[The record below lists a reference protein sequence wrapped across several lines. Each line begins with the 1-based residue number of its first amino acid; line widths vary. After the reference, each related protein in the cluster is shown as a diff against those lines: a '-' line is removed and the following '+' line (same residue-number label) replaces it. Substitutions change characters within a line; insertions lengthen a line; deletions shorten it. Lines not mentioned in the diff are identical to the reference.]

1 MTELIQCPRCNRMQG
16 ATIQQTAPFP
26 TFIHHCFQCGY
37 IIMES
42 DWQPVGFNEW
52 AIHIHT
58 EAAKVEPIR
67 ADEITSLRLYRRHAE
82 RVIQV
87 KQSLKQ

>member
-1 MTELIQCPRCNRMQG
+1 
-16 ATIQQTAPFP
+16 
-26 TFIHHCFQCGY
+26 
-37 IIMES
+37 MES

>member
-1 MTELIQCPRCNRMQG
+1 MTDLIQCPECDRIQC
-16 ATIQQTAPFP
+16 ATIQKRQPLTYVH
-26 TFIHHCFQCGY
+26 TCVKCGY
-37 IIMES
+37 VMAE
-42 DWQPVGFNEW
+42 GFNQW
-52 AIHIHT
+52 AIYVHT

-87 KQSLKQ
+87 KNDLKETR